1 MAAIIS
7 SDLWCSPELFDRFL
21 ALLTLFLLATR
32 IDGQPVAAPQAG
44 LDIEINVP
52 AFRLVVRADTG
63 IIRSFPVAVGMRRYP
78 TPTGDYEITEVH
90 WNPWWRPPDSP
101 WAEKDTITP
110 PGPRNPMGKVKMPL
124 GRALLVHGT
133 SQPASIGTAASHA
146 CIRLHNTDA
155 VALAKLVQENA
166 GANVPEGATDSLLR
180 RWRPSRRIPL
190 RSPVPVRIVY
200 NLVELHGDTLA
211 VYPDV
216 YRRGR
221 DTIEADALALLA
233 TAGYDTAAVDR
244 DLVRS
249 VAEKGARARTKV
261 AIPRR

>member
-1 MAAIIS
+1 M
-7 SDLWCSPELFDRFL
+7 WCSPELFDRFL
-21 ALLTLFLLATR
+21 ALLTLLLLATR
-32 IDGQPVAAPQAG
+32 IDGQPVSAPQAG

-52 AFRLVVRADTG
+52 AFRLDVRADTG

-155 VALAKLVQENA
+155 VALAKLVQEYA